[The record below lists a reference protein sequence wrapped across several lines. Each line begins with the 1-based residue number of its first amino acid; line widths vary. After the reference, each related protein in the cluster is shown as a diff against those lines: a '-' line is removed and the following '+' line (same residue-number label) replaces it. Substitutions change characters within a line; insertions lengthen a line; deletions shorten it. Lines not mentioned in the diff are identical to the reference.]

1 MWVDTIN
8 MVAFINEF
16 TRESGLEDVDISV
29 PKIQG
34 ILAGMR
40 MDFPHFEGQDKASPF
55 KKAANFI
62 CYFNA
67 ERPLANPFPASLAGD
82 FLHQVSNHQ
91 NAIISFLYACE
102 ALHGAS
108 LHKHDCNEPC
118 VIANP
123 IKVSRHSFEDIIDAL
138 AVASP
143 QSHFKIVSV
152 LLEQLV
158 YKTNPECQY

>member
-1 MWVDTIN
+1 MSGAGLYHNDMWVDTIN

-16 TRESGLEDVDISV
+16 TRESGREDVDISV

-40 MDFPHFEGQDKASPF
+40 MDFPHFEGQDKASPY

-82 FLHQVSNHQ
+82 FLHQVSNHHGRQ
-91 NAIISFLYACE
+91 HRSQHAAKERDGQANNQKQDNQIDRFFIGEVVIGPVSQYA
-102 ALHGAS
+102 
-108 LHKHDCNEPC
+108 
-118 VIANP
+118 
-123 IKVSRHSFEDIIDAL
+123 
-138 AVASP
+138 
-143 QSHFKIVSV
+143 
-152 LLEQLV
+152 
-158 YKTNPECQY
+158 